1 MPQIIENIHTKRKKK
16 KRKRKKGVSDD
27 WLPVTFAL

>member
-1 MPQIIENIHTKRKKK
+1 MPRIIENIHAKRKKK